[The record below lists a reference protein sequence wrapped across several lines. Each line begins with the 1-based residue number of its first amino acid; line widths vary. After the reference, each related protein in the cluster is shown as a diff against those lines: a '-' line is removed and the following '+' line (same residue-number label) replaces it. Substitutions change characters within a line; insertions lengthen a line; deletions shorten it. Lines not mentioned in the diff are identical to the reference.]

1 MATKVPPLA
10 LDSTQDFSALVPAAF
25 QAANAALIQANVS
38 LARANAAFAT
48 ANSASI
54 AAAAGGGGTDQVS
67 RNNANDAFI
76 QANTATSDASTAGS
90 YANSAFLHANAAFTA
105 ANTGGID
112 TWVRDAANA
121 ASSYANSAYTQA
133 NTATTNAVTA
143 DDKAVTAGSYA
154 NSAFLHA
161 NAAFEAANSG
171 GGGGASG
178 DISVTS
184 ITNSGNLT
192 FTGTGKRITGDFTSV
207 SSGVY
212 FQTSTTDSITI
223 LGIMPN
229 GTSPLSTFQS
239 YSSTDPENSS
249 VLSFGIGTSGT
260 EAVISSFTRGTGT
273 ALPMRFNVG
282 GGGRVWINTDGNVG
296 VGKNLPNTI
305 LDVFGT
311 VTANGYTS
319 AVSAIT
325 GATPALSSSLGD
337 IQTWTLPSNS
347 TPTNS
352 LTTGQSITLM
362 ITAGAFTI
370 TWPSVTWKTGGGT
383 APTLNTS
390 GVTAIQL
397 WRVGST
403 LYGARVGNN

>member
-1 MATKVPPLA
+1 MPTKLSPGR
-10 LDSTQDFSALVPAAF
+10 LDSTKDFSSLVPSAF
-25 QAANAALIQANVS
+25 QAANAALIQANAAFVQANTGGGADQF
-38 LARANAAFAT
+38 ARDTANAAGSY
-48 ANSASI
+48 ANSAY
-54 AAAAGGGGTDQVS
+54 T
-67 RNNANDAFI
+67 
-76 QANTATSDASTAGS
+76 QANTATTNAATADSKAVTSGLYANSAYTQANTGVTDAATADSKAVVAGS

-105 ANTGGID
+105 AN
-112 TWVRDAANA
+112 
-121 ASSYANSAYTQA
+121 SA
-133 NTATTNAVTA
+133 
-143 DDKAVTAGSYA
+143 
-154 NSAFLHA
+154 
-161 NAAFEAANSG
+161 SG
-171 GGGGASG
+171 GG

-207 SSGVY
+207 STGVY

-223 LGIMPN
+223 LGIIPN
-229 GTSPLSTFQS
+229 GTSPLSTFQA
-239 YSSTDPENSS
+239 YSSTDTGNSS
-249 VLSFGIGTSGT
+249 VISIGIGTSGT
-260 EAVISSFTRGTGT
+260 ESVISSFTRGTGT
-273 ALPMRFNVG
+273 ALPMRFNAG
-282 GGGRVWINTDGNVG
+282 GSGRVWINTNGNVG

-347 TPTNS
+347 TPTSS

-362 ITAGAFTI
+362 ITAGSFTI
-370 TWPSVTWKTGGGT
+370 TWPSVTWKTGSGS
-383 APTLNTS
+383 APTLNTGA

-397 WRVGST
+397 WNVGGV